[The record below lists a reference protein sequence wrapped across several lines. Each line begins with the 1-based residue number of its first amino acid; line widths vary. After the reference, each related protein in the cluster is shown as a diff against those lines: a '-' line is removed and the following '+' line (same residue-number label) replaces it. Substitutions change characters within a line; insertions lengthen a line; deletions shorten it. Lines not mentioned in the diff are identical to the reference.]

1 MNDERPDPD
10 ALLASLK
17 KAEAK
22 ARRGVLKIFF
32 GMAPGVGKTFAM
44 LEAAQK
50 ARAAGRDLVI
60 GYLETHGRAET
71 DALAADLPVI
81 PRKPFVH
88 RGVTLTDMDL
98 DAVLARKPAPAL
110 VDELAHTNPPGAR
123 HPKRYQ
129 DVLELIEAGI
139 DVFSTMN
146 VQHLESRAGTVQEI
160 TGATIHETVPDSVL
174 DSAEIE
180 IVDLPPAELLKRLD
194 EGKIYL
200 PERAESAVRNFFRPG
215 NLIALREMALRVAA
229 EQIGQDVRDYMQSQQ
244 IAGPWKTGHR
254 LMVALSA
261 SPYSEQMV
269 RWTRRLADSLE
280 CPWIAAYVESARVL
294 GEEEQTRLTKNLTL
308 ARQLGAEVR
317 TTVDE
322 DIVRGLLRIARTQ
335 NVTQIVVGKSGEN
348 FISNF
353 ARGGSLLKR
362 LVRESGNID
371 LHIIRA
377 ETEERAPR
385 VSLWRW
391 PRESPSA
398 QYGAALVGVAAI
410 TLLNLILSKFIG
422 PHSVGLVFLLGIV
435 AMALRLGR
443 GPVYLA
449 ATASALVWNYFF
461 LPPKFTFY
469 IQNFD
474 DLMMFGMYF
483 VVAVAMGRLISRIRA
498 KERMDRRREERASA
512 MYMLTL
518 ELGDAASFAQ
528 IERVAVENIE
538 RVFNAGAAV
547 LRPDVSG
554 NVSGTFTEKELAAA
568 QWALD
573 HATPTGRFTDT
584 LPMTEAMY
592 LPLATSAAKLGVLRV
607 NWRQTTLPTLDQR
620 NLLDQFL
627 RHIALVLD
635 RQRLREAE
643 ALARIVAESERLGRA
658 LLNSVSHEL
667 RTPIA
672 AIQSAAGGLVTD
684 SPVQQ
689 ALAGEIQEAAE
700 RLNRIVGNL
709 LDMTR
714 LEAGHLKARL
724 DWCDVHDVINAALQR
739 VEKKL
744 AGREVT
750 VTGPAGLP
758 LARMD
763 AVLMEQ
769 VLTNLLLNVA
779 LHTPAATP
787 VQVTASVEEGAV
799 HLSIADRG
807 PGLPPDALDRIFDKF
822 YRAPTAPAGGIGL
835 GLSIVKGFVEVQG
848 ATIRAENRAG
858 GGALFTIAL
867 PPGEPPKV

>member
-98 DAVLARKPAPAL
+98 DAVLARKPALAL